1 MSLQKESLLVALII
15 LCVLGLNL
23 LTASRSP
30 TVWLDEVS
38 YSDPAVNL
46 ATGKGFVSSA
56 WYGQSKEELWAGNV
70 PLHALLLAGW
80 LKCFDFG
87 IVQVR
92 SLNYFLIAL
101 AAIAFWWA
109 FIKGKLFR
117 HASTRIGCVLL
128 LLNGYG
134 MSFCYRSGRPDCIV
148 ILLFSLMF
156 LGCSL
161 PSRRNRYLL
170 LGLSCFLLPA
180 AGLQGLPLLVACA
193 TFWLI
198 LKRTSGI
205 GEFLV
210 AAIGSS
216 IGLIALL
223 GIYWH
228 LGVLDA
234 FIHSTLAQTS
244 ANNSQGEVV
253 TAVHKWASRAAEVF
267 ADHSLVALWVGLFAV
282 SIHLAL
288 RAGWHQIKM
297 PRNLLLFCIGVAT
310 LMLLAG
316 KFPVYYAWMAFVPAV
331 LAWGILFDKSLTSQE
346 TGLLR
351 WFLLA
356 LACLVAL
363 SGLPLR
369 LALTIREWN
378 ARDYE
383 PVKMLALNSITAS
396 DVVFTDVQGYYA
408 TKPLAKTTYSGS
420 YSYVLAEK
428 EKLEISVLLIDP
440 VELKRINELI
450 GGGWSPVDGN
460 SLLLEEGHSLGA
472 RKYRLQL
479 FRRLN

>member
-1 MSLQKESLLVALII
+1 MPLQKELLVVALII
-15 LCVLGLNL
+15 LCFLGLNL
-23 LTASRSP
+23 STASRSP

-70 PLHALLLAGW
+70 PLHALLLSGW

-87 IVQVR
+87 IIQVR

-101 AAIAFWWA
+101 AVFVFWWA

-117 HASTRIGCVLL
+117 HASTRIGCVML

-134 MSFCYRSGRPDCIV
+134 ISFCYRSGRPDCIV
-148 ILLFSLMF
+148 ILLFSLMY

-161 PSRRNRYLL
+161 PSLRYRYLL
-170 LGLSCFLLPA
+170 LGLSSFLLPA

-193 TFWLI
+193 TFWLF

-205 GEFLV
+205 REFLV
-210 AAIGSS
+210 VAICSS
-216 IGLIALL
+216 FGLVALL
-223 GIYWH
+223 GTYWH

-234 FIHSTLAQTS
+234 FMQSTLIHTS
-244 ANNSQGEVV
+244 ATSSQGE
-253 TAVHKWASRAAEVF
+253 AVNGIHQWASRVAEVF
-267 ADHSLVALWVGLFAV
+267 ADHSLVALWVGLFV
-282 SIHLAL
+282 ISLLLGL
-288 RAGWHQIKM
+288 RAGWDKVTM
-297 PRNLLLFCIGVAT
+297 PRNILLFCVTVAT

-331 LAWGILFDKSLTSQE
+331 LAWGFLFEESLASQDMKFC
-346 TGLLR
+346 R
-351 WFLLA
+351 WCLPA
-356 LACLVAL
+356 LAGLVAL

-369 LALTIREWN
+369 MALTLKEWN

-408 TKPLAKTTYSGS
+408 TKMLAKTTYSGS
-420 YSYVLAEK
+420 YWHALTDK
-428 EKLEISVLLIDP
+428 DKLEISVLFIDP
-440 VELKRINELI
+440 EEFETITNLL
-450 GGGWSPVDGN
+450 GGKWKPLDGS
-460 SLLLEEGHSLGA
+460 SLVSSRAPRLGA
-472 RKYRLQL
+472 RKYRLKL
-479 FRRLN
+479 FRRIA